1 MDANERS
8 STRSA
13 RHVVISARLRGPDI
27 VDGAIPSADSTRTAA
42 NTSAQYLQPPVP
54 AVVVGGSL
62 NALGVV
68 RSLSH
73 GGMPIYAL
81 ETTRVCAASWSRYCS
96 YLPIPAYEG
105 SGFVDALLTLGARL
119 ACRPVLILTSD
130 PSVNCV
136 SEHRKELEPLF
147 RISLPAPEV
156 VQSLADKILFQLL
169 AEREGFAVPRSV
181 CVADAKDLAQL
192 DGLTPPLI
200 VKPADKTLVLSG
212 VAERAVYATS
222 LAEARRA
229 GARMLDSAHR
239 IIFQEW
245 VDGPDTDILFTLF
258 SCDDNGEV
266 LGLFPGR
273 KLVCVPPAMGNTA
286 VCVAA
291 PEVADELM
299 APTLEFIKRVG
310 YRGLG
315 SMEFKRDRRTGRL
328 FMIEPTVG
336 RTDWQEEIATL
347 CGVNLPLMTYCSALG
362 QPLPAANPPAGS
374 FAWRSSI
381 GFWAPLPHGVRA
393 LDGYFRW
400 SDPLPALYY
409 YGYERIARRLWRKV
423 LGRPK

>member
-1 MDANERS
+1 VE
-8 STRSA
+8 
-13 RHVVISARLRGPDI
+13 VE
-27 VDGAIPSADSTRTAA
+27 GAIASAEPARTDSD
-42 NTSAQYLQPPVP
+42 TSVQSPLP

-73 GGMPIYAL
+73 GRMPIYML
-81 ETTRVCAASWSRYCS
+81 ETTRGCAAGWSRYCT
-96 YLPIPAYEG
+96 YVPIPAHDGAE
-105 SGFVDALLTLGARL
+105 FVEALLRLGTRL
-119 ACRPVLILTSD
+119 ACRPVLILTTD
-130 PSVNCV
+130 TSVNCV
-136 SEHRKELEPLF
+136 SEHRRELEPLF
-147 RISLPAPEV
+147 RMSLPSAEV
-156 VQSLADKILFQLL
+156 VHTLADKIQFQLL

-192 DGLTPPLI
+192 ERLTPPLI

-212 VAERAVYATS
+212 VADRAVYTRS
-222 LAEARRA
+222 IAEARSA
-229 GARMLDSAHR
+229 GTRMLERAHR

-258 SCDDNGEV
+258 SCDDNGAV

-273 KLVCVPPAMGNTA
+273 KLVCTPPAMGNTA

-291 PEVADELM
+291 PEVADELT
-299 APTLEFIKRVG
+299 APTLEFIRRVN

-315 SMEFKRDRRTGRL
+315 SMEFKRDRHSGRL

-347 CGVNLPLMTYCSALG
+347 CGVNLPLMTYCCALG
-362 QPLPAANPPAGS
+362 QRLPAANPPSGS
-374 FAWRSSI
+374 FAWRSSA
-381 GFWAPLPHGVRA
+381 GFRASLPHGVHA
-393 LDGYFRW
+393 VDGYFRS

-409 YGYERIARRLWRKV
+409 YGYERIARRLWRKAV
-423 LGRPK
+423 GSSAR